1 MQHLVLVK
9 HFVKAY
15 LHWQAL
21 DVKRPKTV
29 TVPVLTLANLVNATF
44 SLG

>member
-9 HFVKAY
+9 HFVEAY

-21 DVKRPKTV
+21 DVKKPKTV
-29 TVPVLTLANLVNATF
+29 TVSVLTLANLANTTF
-44 SLG
+44 SIG